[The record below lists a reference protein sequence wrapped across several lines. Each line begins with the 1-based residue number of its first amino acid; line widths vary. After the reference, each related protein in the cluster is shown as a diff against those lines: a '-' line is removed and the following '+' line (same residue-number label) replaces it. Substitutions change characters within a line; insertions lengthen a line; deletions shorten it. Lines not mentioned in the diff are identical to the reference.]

1 MAGAAYQVNVSATDD
16 ETFAFTCEWTLADGS
31 DFPWA
36 DYTYAYEL
44 KRNRRPILA
53 LAGGD
58 GLAVDP
64 GENTITF
71 QPPEAMRLCAGRYQH
86 GCRITHTAT
95 GKTIQ
100 VFDGSVTITEGNF

>member
-16 ETFAFTCEWTLADGS
+16 ETFEFTCEWKLADGS

-36 DYTYAYEL
+36 DYSYAYEL
-44 KRNRRPILA
+44 KRDCRAILS
-53 LAGGD
+53 LTGGA

-64 GENTITF
+64 GENTITV
-71 QPPEAMRLCAGRYQH
+71 QPPDTMRLCAGQYRH
-86 GCRITHTAT
+86 GCRIIHTAT

>member
-36 DYTYAYEL
+36 DYAYAYEL
-44 KRNRRPILA
+44 KRERRPVLS
-53 LAGGD
+53 LTSSD
-58 GLAVDP
+58 GLAVDAS
-64 GENTITF
+64 ENTITF
-71 QPPEAMRLCAGRYQH
+71 QPPEAMRLCAGRYRH

-100 VFDGSVTITEGNF
+100 VFDGFVTITEGNF